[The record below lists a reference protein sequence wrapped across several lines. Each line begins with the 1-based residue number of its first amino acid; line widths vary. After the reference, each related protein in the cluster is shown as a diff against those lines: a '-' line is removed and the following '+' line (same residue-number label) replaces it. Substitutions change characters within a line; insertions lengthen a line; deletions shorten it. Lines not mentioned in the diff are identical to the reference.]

1 MKQEIKANSNE
12 TQNFFL
18 VSTRLRLLHVN
29 AFRFAT
35 VLVCVFCVCMCDNA
49 CGPLCR
55 WTLSDGVLTISGEG
69 TMTKFRSQDDAPWHR
84 DRGSIKKIV
93 IEQGISS
100 IGDYA
105 FYQATRLLS
114 IRIPS
119 TVKTVGERAFYRCT
133 SLTSGT
139 VWLIDWNLCKE
150 TGEITFTGKGEM
162 PPFPYSY
169 DTSRHESAI
178 GTPWHP

>member
-1 MKQEIKANSNE
+1 MTLHGTKTED
-12 TQNFFL
+12 
-18 VSTRLRLLHVN
+18 RL
-29 AFRFAT
+29 
-35 VLVCVFCVCMCDNA
+35 
-49 CGPLCR
+49 
-55 WTLSDGVLTISGEG
+55 
-69 TMTKFRSQDDAPWHR
+69 
-84 DRGSIKKIV
+84 KKIV

-114 IRIPS
+114 ISIPS

-139 VWLIDWNLCKE
+139 VWLIDWNLCKG

-162 PPFPYSY
+162 QPFPYSY
-169 DTSRHESAI
+169 DTPRHEPVI
-178 GTPWHP
+178 GTPWYSVNDLIEKVILSVRIPPFGGHTPSQTVCH